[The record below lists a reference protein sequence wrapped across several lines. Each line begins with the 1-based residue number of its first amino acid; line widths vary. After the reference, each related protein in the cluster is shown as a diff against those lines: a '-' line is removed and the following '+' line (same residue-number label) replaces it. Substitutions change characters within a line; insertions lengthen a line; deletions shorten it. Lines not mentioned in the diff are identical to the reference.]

1 MNSEVIFLVQDLP
14 EGGYEAKALGYPI
27 FTEADT
33 LDELKLMIKDAV
45 VCHFESEETPK
56 INSLT
61 LCGKE

>member
-1 MNSEVIFLVQDLP
+1 MNSEVIFLVQDSP

-45 VCHFESEETPK
+45 ACHFESEETPK
-56 INSLT
+56 INPLR
-61 LCGKE
+61 LCAKE